1 MKILLLV
8 ASALTAAVI
17 TACSPPGMAAGPEAE
32 AKKIAKDYWLSVI
45 TKCGDNYYFRDI
57 SRSCGG
63 CTPSNTLVQLQ
74 DPAVTTTIEPVS
86 EATRLNGIEM
96 KAYTKVSARAFR
108 TYATQTGWD
117 KWRTPT
123 GIGKMTPSTGM
134 FLKDRKWIFGFPE
147 HQPLEPG
154 WQAVDCSK
162 IPE

>member
-1 MKILLLV
+1 MKFFLLI
-8 ASALTAAVI
+8 ASALAAMVI
-17 TACSPPGMAAGPEAE
+17 IACSLPGAAAGPEAE

-45 TKCGDNYYFRDI
+45 TKCGDSHYFRDI

-63 CTPSNTLVQLQ
+63 CSPGNALVQLQ

-96 KAYTKVSARAFR
+96 KAYTKVSAKAYR
-108 TYATQTGWD
+108 TYAPATGWD

-123 GIGKMTPSTGM
+123 GLGTMTPSTGM
-134 FLKDRKWIFGFPE
+134 FLRGGKWIFGFPE

-154 WQAVDCSK
+154 WEAVDCSQ